1 MVEETAMGTSAWYVP
16 EYHDADAR
24 LLHPAGKLRRFHC
37 EGSFGRVGQQARW
50 TSSWCEG
57 EVEGYLMLQFCTEVV
72 VPQVLE
78 SRWTAPFEGSLQDL
92 NINKARQTRSVKFP
106 FRIRFDSTRTQRLM
120 SLPKSSSENN
130 IVSVVFTQSDLCVR
144 LVSN

>member
-1 MVEETAMGTSAWYVP
+1 
-16 EYHDADAR
+16 
-24 LLHPAGKLRRFHC
+24 
-37 EGSFGRVGQQARW
+37 
-50 TSSWCEG
+50 
-57 EVEGYLMLQFCTEVV
+57 MLQFCTEVV